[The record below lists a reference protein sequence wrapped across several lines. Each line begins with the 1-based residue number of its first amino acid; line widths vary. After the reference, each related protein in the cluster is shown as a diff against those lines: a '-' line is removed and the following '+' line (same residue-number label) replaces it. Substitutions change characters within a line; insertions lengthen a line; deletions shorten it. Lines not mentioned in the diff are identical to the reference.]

1 MQKKFGFSIE
11 SEIIPLQKQF
21 KVLLIG
27 DSCVDQYVYGTC
39 DRINPEAPVPILKY
53 SRRESVDGMAYN
65 VRNNLQAFG
74 LDVTT
79 ITQEEDIFKTRYIDE
94 RYSQQI
100 LRVDTEGHLKPL
112 GYDLPQDRFNALV
125 ISDYD
130 KGFITSK
137 RLFELVEWFDG
148 PIFIDSKKTCLPV
161 DDAFIK
167 INDGEYSKLDKELKG
182 SPNLIVTKGSHG
194 VDYKGKNYPAVGVS
208 VFDVCGAGDTFLSAL
223 VYFYL
228 LYGKIE
234 TAIPYANKAAAI
246 AVTHFGTYVLSES
259 DVNEIRC

>member
-1 MQKKFGFSIE
+1 MQKKSGSSTG
-11 SEIIPLQKQF
+11 SEITPLQKQF

-27 DSCVDQYVYGTC
+27 DSCIDQYVYGTC

-53 SRRESVDGMAYN
+53 KRQERVDGMAYN

-79 ITQEEDIFKTRYIDE
+79 ITQEEIIFKTRYIDE

-100 LRVDTEGHLKPL
+100 LRVDSEGELKPL
-112 GYDLPQDRFNALV
+112 GYDLPQERFNALV

-148 PIFIDSKKTCLPV
+148 PIFIDSKKTVLPV

-167 INDGEYSKLDKELKG
+167 INNYEYDKLENQNTD
-182 SPNLIVTKGSHG
+182 NLIITRGSKGAEYRG
-194 VDYKGKNYPAVGVS
+194 TLYPGEKVS
-208 VFDVCGAGDTFLSAL
+208 TYDVCGAGDTFLSAL

>member
-1 MQKKFGFSIE
+1 MQKKSGSSTG
-11 SEIIPLQKQF
+11 SEITPLQKQF

-27 DSCVDQYVYGTC
+27 DSCIDQYVYGTC

-53 SRRESVDGMAYN
+53 KRQERVDGMAYN

-100 LRVDTEGHLKPL
+100 LRVDTEGELKPL
-112 GYDLPQDRFNALV
+112 GYDLPQERFNALV

-130 KGFITSK
+130 KGFVTSK

-148 PIFIDSKKTCLPV
+148 PIFIDSKKTVLPV

-167 INDGEYSKLDKELKG
+167 INNHEYDKLENQNTD
-182 SPNLIVTKGSHG
+182 NLIITRGSKGAEYRG
-194 VDYKGKNYPAVGVS
+194 TLYPGEKVS
-208 VFDVCGAGDTFLSAL
+208 TYDVCGAGDTFLSAL

-234 TAIPYANKAAAI
+234 TAIPYANKAASI
-246 AVTHFGTYVLSES
+246 AVSNFGTYILNKQ
-259 DVNEIRC
+259 DIDEIRS

>member
-1 MQKKFGFSIE
+1 LIGSKIT
-11 SEIIPLQKQF
+11 PLQKQF

-53 SRRESVDGMAYN
+53 ARQEQVDGMAWN

-74 LDVTT
+74 LDITT
-79 ITQEEDIFKTRYIDE
+79 ITQEENILKTRFIDE

-100 LRVDTEGHLKPL
+100 LRVDTEAEIKPL
-112 GYDLPQDRFNALV
+112 GYDLPQEKFNALV

-148 PIFIDSKKTCLPV
+148 PIFIDSKKTHLPV
-161 DDAFIK
+161 DHAFIK
-167 INDGEYSKLDKELKG
+167 INNYECEKLEQKDH
-182 SPNLIVTKGSHG
+182 PNLIVTQGSKGAL
-194 VDYKGKNYPAVGVS
+194 YRGKLYPGEKVS
-208 VFDVCGAGDTFLSAL
+208 TYDVCGAGDTFLSSL

-228 LYGKIE
+228 LCGRIE
-234 TAIPYANKAAAI
+234 DAIPYANKAASI
-246 AVTHFGTYVLSES
+246 AVSNFGTYVLTKE
-259 DVNEIRC
+259 DIDEIRRRH

>member
-1 MQKKFGFSIE
+1 MQRKFGFSIE
-11 SEIIPLQKQF
+11 SEITPLQKQF

-53 SRRESVDGMAYN
+53 SRKERVDGMAYN

-100 LRVDTEGHLKPL
+100 LRVDTEGYLKPL
-112 GYDLPQDRFNALV
+112 GYDLPQERFDALV

-130 KGFITSK
+130 KGFITSR

-148 PIFIDSKKTCLPV
+148 PIFIDSKKTVLPV
-161 DDAFIK
+161 DSAFIK
-167 INDGEYSKLDKELKG
+167 INNYEYDKLENQNTD
-182 SPNLIVTKGSHG
+182 NLIITRGSKGAEYRG
-194 VDYKGKNYPAVGVS
+194 TLYPGEKVS
-208 VFDVCGAGDTFLSAL
+208 TYDVCGAGDTFLSAL

-234 TAIPYANKAAAI
+234 TAIPYANKAASI
-246 AVTHFGTYVLSES
+246 AVSNFGTYILNKQ
-259 DVNEIRC
+259 DIDEIRR

>member
-1 MQKKFGFSIE
+1 MQKKSGSSTG
-11 SEIIPLQKQF
+11 SEITPLQKQF

-27 DSCVDQYVYGTC
+27 DSCIDQYVYGTC

-53 SRRESVDGMAYN
+53 SRQERVDVMAYN

-74 LDVTT
+74 LNVTT
-79 ITQEEDIFKTRYIDE
+79 ITQEENIFKTRYIDE

-100 LRVDTEGHLKPL
+100 LRVDTEGELKPL
-112 GYDLPQDRFNALV
+112 GYDLPQERFNALV

-130 KGFITSK
+130 KGFITSR

-148 PIFIDSKKTCLPV
+148 PIFIDSKKTILPV

-167 INDGEYSKLDKELKG
+167 INDHEYDKLQNENRD
-182 SPNLIVTKGSHG
+182 NLIITRGSKGAEYRG
-194 VDYKGKNYPAVGVS
+194 TLYPGEKVS
-208 VFDVCGAGDTFLSAL
+208 TYDVCGAGDTFLSAL

-234 TAIPYANKAAAI
+234 TAIPYANKAASI
-246 AVTHFGTYVLSES
+246 AVSNFGTYILNQK
-259 DVNEIRC
+259 DIDEIRH

>member
-1 MQKKFGFSIE
+1 MQRKFGFSID
-11 SEIIPLQKQF
+11 SEITPLQKQF

-53 SRRESVDGMAYN
+53 SRKESVYGMAYN
-65 VRNNLQAFG
+65 VRNNLKAFG

-79 ITQEEDIFKTRYIDE
+79 ITQAEDIFKTRYIDE

-100 LRVDTEGHLKPL
+100 LRVDTEGELKPL
-112 GYDLPQDRFNALV
+112 GYDLPQERFNALV

-130 KGFITSK
+130 KGFVTSK

-148 PIFIDSKKTCLPV
+148 PIFIDSKKTVLPV

-167 INDGEYSKLDKELKG
+167 INNHEYDKLENQNTD
-182 SPNLIVTKGSHG
+182 NLIITRGSKGAE
-194 VDYKGKNYPAVGVS
+194 YRGKLYPGEKVS
-208 VFDVCGAGDTFLSAL
+208 TYDVCGAGDTFLSAL

-234 TAIPYANKAAAI
+234 TAIPYANKAASI
-246 AVTHFGTYVLSES
+246 AVSNFGTYILNKQ
-259 DVNEIRC
+259 DIDEIRS

>member
-1 MQKKFGFSIE
+1 MQKKSSSSTG
-11 SEIIPLQKQF
+11 SEITPLQKQF

-53 SRRESVDGMAYN
+53 SRKESVDGMAYN

-79 ITQEEDIFKTRYIDE
+79 ITQEESIFKTRYIDE

-100 LRVDTEGHLKPL
+100 LRVDTEGDLKPL

-148 PIFIDSKKTCLPV
+148 PIFIDSKKTVLPV

-167 INDGEYSKLDKELKG
+167 INNYEYDKLENQNTD
-182 SPNLIVTKGSHG
+182 NLIITRGSKGAEYRG
-194 VDYKGKNYPAVGVS
+194 TLYPGEKVS
-208 VFDVCGAGDTFLSAL
+208 TYDVCGAGDTFLSAL

-234 TAIPYANKAAAI
+234 TAIPYANKAASI
-246 AVTHFGTYVLSES
+246 AVSNFGTYILNKQ
-259 DVNEIRC
+259 DIDEIRS

>member
-1 MQKKFGFSIE
+1 MQKKSGSLTG
-11 SEIIPLQKQF
+11 SEITPLQKQF

-27 DSCVDQYVYGTC
+27 DSCIDQYVYGTC
-39 DRINPEAPVPILKY
+39 NRINPEAPVPILKY
-53 SRRESVDGMAYN
+53 SRQECVDGMVYN

-79 ITQEEDIFKTRYIDE
+79 ITQEENIFKTRYIDE

-100 LRVDTEGHLKPL
+100 LRVDTEGELKPL
-112 GYDLPQDRFNALV
+112 GYDLPQDTFNALV

-148 PIFIDSKKTCLPV
+148 PIFIDSKKTVLPV

-167 INDGEYSKLDKELKG
+167 INDLEYEKLQNENHD
-182 SPNLIVTKGSHG
+182 NLIITRGSKGAEYRG
-194 VDYKGKNYPAVGVS
+194 TLYPGENVS
-208 VFDVCGAGDTFLSAL
+208 TYDVCGAGDTFLSAL

-234 TAIPYANKAAAI
+234 TAIPYANKAASI
-246 AVTHFGTYVLSES
+246 AVSNFGTYTLTQK
-259 DVNEIRC
+259 DIDEIRRRH

>member
-1 MQKKFGFSIE
+1 MQKKSGSLTG
-11 SEIIPLQKQF
+11 SEITPLQKQF

-53 SRRESVDGMAYN
+53 SRKESVDGMAYN

-137 RLFELVEWFDG
+137 RLFELVEWF
-148 PIFIDSKKTCLPV
+148 S
-161 DDAFIK
+161 
-167 INDGEYSKLDKELKG
+167 
-182 SPNLIVTKGSHG
+182 
-194 VDYKGKNYPAVGVS
+194 
-208 VFDVCGAGDTFLSAL
+208 
-223 VYFYL
+223 
-228 LYGKIE
+228 
-234 TAIPYANKAAAI
+234 
-246 AVTHFGTYVLSES
+246 
-259 DVNEIRC
+259 

>member
-1 MQKKFGFSIE
+1 MQKKSGSSIG
-11 SEIIPLQKQF
+11 SEITPLQKQF

-27 DSCVDQYVYGTC
+27 DSCIDQYVYGTC

-53 SRRESVDGMAYN
+53 KRQERVDGMAYN

-79 ITQEEDIFKTRYIDE
+79 ITQEETIFKTRYIDE

-100 LRVDTEGHLKPL
+100 LRVDSEGELKPL
-112 GYDLPQDRFNALV
+112 GYDLPQERFNALV

-130 KGFITSK
+130 KGFVTSK

-148 PIFIDSKKTCLPV
+148 PIFIDSKKTVLPV
-161 DDAFIK
+161 DSAFIK
-167 INDGEYSKLDKELKG
+167 INNYEYDKLENQNTD
-182 SPNLIVTKGSHG
+182 NLIITRGSKGAEYRG
-194 VDYKGKNYPAVGVS
+194 TLYPGEKVS
-208 VFDVCGAGDTFLSAL
+208 TYDVCGAGDTFLSAL

-234 TAIPYANKAAAI
+234 TAIPYANKAASI
-246 AVTHFGTYVLSES
+246 AVSNFGTYILNKQ
-259 DVNEIRC
+259 DIDEIRS

>member
-1 MQKKFGFSIE
+1 MQKKSDSSIG
-11 SEIIPLQKQF
+11 SEITPLQKQF

-27 DSCVDQYVYGTC
+27 DSCIDQYVYGTC

-53 SRRESVDGMAYN
+53 TRQERVDGMVYN

-79 ITQEEDIFKTRYIDE
+79 ITQKENIFKTRYIDE

-100 LRVDTEGHLKPL
+100 LRVDTEGELKPL
-112 GYDLPQDRFNALV
+112 GYDLPQERFNALV

-130 KGFITSK
+130 KGFITSR

-148 PIFIDSKKTCLPV
+148 PIFIDSKKTVLPV

-167 INDGEYSKLDKELKG
+167 INNHEYDKLQNANHD
-182 SPNLIVTKGSHG
+182 NLIITRGSKGAEYRG
-194 VDYKGKNYPAVGVS
+194 TLYPGEKVS
-208 VFDVCGAGDTFLSAL
+208 TYDVCGAGDTFLSAL

-234 TAIPYANKAAAI
+234 TAIPYANKAASI
-246 AVTHFGTYVLSES
+246 AVSNFGTYILNQK
-259 DVNEIRC
+259 DIDEIRCRH